1 MQGSNPHLLWS
12 LAYIANPLSNIKY
25 HIWFLVPKKTST
37 EKLVVLVGWL
47 QIITWKMGVSP
58 YPGAYVCKK
67 IPLKF
72 TAFLHGPFLYGNSIV
87 STFRPMGGEFSFYL
101 DIPSWEGTY
110 PLLIRFWVDDFPN
123 FPRWDMWLLVEG
135 IYVHLTEFL
144 HLTSLN
150 TIRSSQ
156 TNGRNPEKHRL
167 VNINTPLFTKDFI
180 HIKNWCPEFPN
191 TINHLS
197 IIYTILTRGNLI
209 FFPTDAANWS
219 GLQQRRGSVIYID
232 LWHGAGNGGSVPPH
246 PVYKKG
252 EMNKSSGKFFFFRHV
267 LPAQLFF

>member
-1 MQGSNPHLLWS
+1 MENWDSPKNHGCFTLKSYLFWGVDWSGLFAGCLKISPFRANITSMQGSNPHLLWS

-47 QIITWKMGVSP
+47 QMITWKMGVSP

-123 FPRWDMWLLVEG
+123 FPWGD
-135 IYVHLTEFL
+135 
-144 HLTSLN
+144 S
-150 TIRSSQ
+150 
-156 TNGRNPEKHRL
+156 PEK
-167 VNINTPLFTKDFI
+167 
-180 HIKNWCPEFPN
+180 WCQLLLE
-191 TINHLS
+191 
-197 IIYTILTRGNLI
+197 R
-209 FFPTDAANWS
+209 
-219 GLQQRRGSVIYID
+219 D
-232 LWHGAGNGGSVPPH
+232 LCPP
-246 PVYKKG
+246 
-252 EMNKSSGKFFFFRHV
+252 
-267 LPAQLFF
+267 